1 MFRTLVR
8 TYALLS
14 LLFVIALAV
23 FFVARLTAIRDQN
36 VDLASRS
43 FGTIQQRAERVVSE
57 AESAAETK
65 ALMRPQAELAAAERL
80 EAVVLYTLED
90 GVSYLWARSP
100 DYTEGGFTGGSGVPR
115 MDYNELTQIKLR
127 DTVGTEQSH
136 VVEALFTVVNRE
148 DLYPL
153 LRISL
158 IAVLAVALLATLLA
172 IIGAR
177 PRKPEPAPA
186 KASEPAESTR
196 PRSPSAD
203 AFESRRAGREQT
215 PGENEPLFGP
225 SGLSREEYLLKRLSL
240 ELERAAYNEQD
251 LTLLALEYDGQEPY
265 DEQYLLHARQLLDHF
280 GFEDLAFEKGE
291 HFVVIFPNTTLREG
305 LSTVERY
312 KKEILDSG
320 PTTELDHP
328 YAGLSSRNGRLIDG
342 KRLLSEAMV
351 ALKKSHDTPG
361 RILGFEPDPEKYRAA
376 L

>member
-1 MFRTLVR
+1 MFRTVVR

-23 FFVARLTAIRDQN
+23 FFVARLTVIRDQN
-36 VDLASRS
+36 LDASARAFS
-43 FGTIQQRAERVVSE
+43 LIRQRAEQVTTSAGS
-57 AESAAETK
+57 AEETK
-65 ALMRPQAELAAAERL
+65 ELMRPESSSDRL
-80 EAVVLYTLED
+80 EAVILYAVGD

-100 DYTEGGFTGGSGVPR
+100 QYTDGGFTGGTGVPQLT
-115 MDYNELTQIKLR
+115 YNELTQMKFTA
-127 DTVGTEQSH
+127 TVGEEEPY
-136 VVEALFTVVNRE
+136 VVEALFTVLDRN

-172 IIGAR
+172 LVGAQQGR
-177 PRKPEPAPA
+177 PQRDHSAVAQEEPTTPPRREIRKEEQDVARGA
-186 KASEPAESTR
+186 
-196 PRSPSAD
+196 
-203 AFESRRAGREQT
+203 QT
-215 PGENEPLFGP
+215 PDNEPLFGP

-251 LTLLALEYDGQEPY
+251 LTLLVLEYEGQEQY
-265 DEQYLLHARQLLDHF
+265 DERYLLHARQLLDHF
-280 GFEDLAFEKGE
+280 GFEDLAFEKGPR
-291 HFVVIFPNTTLREG
+291 FVVVFPNTTLREG
-305 LSTVERY
+305 LTTVERY

-320 PTTELDHP
+320 PTTEMDHP

-342 KRLLSEAMV
+342 QRLLSEAV
-351 ALKKSHDTPG
+351 LALKKSHDTPG

>member
-36 VDLASRS
+36 IDLASRS
-43 FGTIQQRAERVVSE
+43 FSTIRERAERVLSE
-57 AESAAETK
+57 ADSASETK
-65 ALMRPQAELAAAERL
+65 ALMRPREKLPAGERL
-80 EAVVLYTLED
+80 EAVVLYTLDE
-90 GVSYLWARSP
+90 GVAYLWARSTE
-100 DYTEGGFTGGSGVPR
+100 YTEEGFTGGSGVPR
-115 MDYNELTQIKLR
+115 MDYNEFTQIKLT
-127 DTVGTEQSH
+127 DTVGVEEGY
-136 VVEALFTVVNRE
+136 VVEALFTVVSRP

-153 LRISL
+153 LRTSL
-158 IAVLAVALLATLLA
+158 IAILAVALLATVLA

-177 PRKPEPAPA
+177 PTKREPIAVRAEGATHAPG
-186 KASEPAESTR
+186 
-196 PRSPSAD
+196 PRSSSSD
-203 AFESRRAGREQT
+203 SFEGRRVGREHS
-215 PGENEPLFGP
+215 PGEEPLFGP

-251 LTLLALEYDGQEPY
+251 LTLTVLEYDGQEPY
-265 DEQYLLHARQLLDHF
+265 NEQYLLHARQLLDHF
-280 GFEDLAFEKGE
+280 GFEDLAFEMGE
-291 HFVVIFPNTTLREG
+291 RFVVIFPNTTLREG
-305 LSTVERY
+305 LRTVERY

-351 ALKKSHDTPG
+351 ALKKSRDTPG

>member
-1 MFRTLVR
+1 MFRTVVR
-8 TYALLS
+8 TYAVLS
-14 LLFVIALAV
+14 ILFIIALAV
-23 FFVARLTAIRDQN
+23 FFVARLTVIRDQN
-36 VDLASRS
+36 IDESAQAFAMIR
-43 FGTIQQRAERVVSE
+43 QRAEQAVTQ

-65 ALMRPQAELAAAERL
+65 ELMRPAQREPRL
-80 EAVVLYTLED
+80 EAVILYAVGD
-90 GVSYLWARSP
+90 GVSYLWARSSQ
-100 DYTEGGFTGGSGVPR
+100 YAEGGFTGGTGVPELR
-115 MDYNELTQIKLR
+115 QSELTQVKFTS
-127 DTVGTEQSH
+127 TVGDDTPYM
-136 VVEALFTVVNRE
+136 VEALFTVLSRG

-158 IAVLAVALLATLLA
+158 IAVLGVALIATLLA

-177 PRKPEPAPA
+177 KGAPKRRPSVQPSQPGAPEP
-186 KASEPAESTR
+186 ET
-196 PRSPSAD
+196 PRHTVQAHPEVPRGAQSPD
-203 AFESRRAGREQT
+203 G
-215 PGENEPLFGP
+215 EPLFGP

-251 LTLLALEYDGQEPY
+251 LTLLVLEYEGQEQY
-265 DEQYLLHARQLLDHF
+265 DQRYLLHARQLLDHF
-280 GFEDLAFEKGE
+280 GFEDLAFEKGSR
-291 HFVVIFPNTTLREG
+291 FVVVFPNTTLREG
-305 LSTVERY
+305 LTTVERY

-320 PTTELDHP
+320 PTTETDHP